1 MMPTPAISGHN
12 PETLTKPTQQKTME
26 HYLNIGLHRAKGGK
40 VTKGELLAALR
51 LCRIV
56 KRGAIQYHE
65 SDTETT
71 AVLELDKMPTVERLH
86 TLSETLGQDAI
97 ALYSLPAKRGTLIGP
112 NAAKWGKFNPAYFL
126 LPSGGRAF
134 HRHLTR

>member
-1 MMPTPAISGHN
+1 MASPDQHQ
-12 PETLTKPTQQKTME
+12 TQQKTME

-40 VTKGELLAALR
+40 VTRKQLKDALAANG
-51 LCRIV
+51 IA
-56 KRGAIQYHE
+56 GAITYHV
-65 SDTETT
+65 SDSEPT
-71 AVLELDKMPTVERLH
+71 AVVELTKRPTRATVHALSVE
-86 TLSETLGQDAI
+86 LGQDAI